1 MDALENAFRDAIR
14 SEAAAPVASLA
25 AALERL
31 VRRLSGEPQ
40 FAQPERQ
47 VGAPTR
53 LVAGGLALAPA
64 APSTAAEARACAVI
78 GCRQPHRSMGY
89 CAAHYQK
96 RRLMVST
103 GRLHAAWVEDASP
116 HTLPDVFFAR
126 KRRPIVDAPAPKPPV
141 SPTPRMWVRKKGQAP
156 HDAAAATPALAAGE
170 EQQRSVALEA
180 TPPAS
185 ANDKAAVSAAA
196 QRWASDFLAQKRRPT
211 SLAKGS
217 HPW

>member
-1 MDALENAFRDAIR
+1 MTEKD
-14 SEAAAPVASLA
+14 
-25 AALERL
+25 
-31 VRRLSGEPQ
+31 
-40 FAQPERQ
+40 
-47 VGAPTR
+47 
-53 LVAGGLALAPA
+53 GGLAPAPD

-78 GCRQPHRSMGY
+78 GCRQPHRSLGY

-103 GRLHAAWVEDASP
+103 GRLHAAWVEDAAP

-126 KRRPIVDAPAPKPPV
+126 KRRSSADAPSPKPPV
-141 SPTPRMWVRKKGQAP
+141 SPTPRMWVRKKGQVP
-156 HDAAAATPALAAGE
+156 HDAGALAPATTPVLAADEQQPPVRVEAAAP
-170 EQQRSVALEA
+170 V
-180 TPPAS
+180 S
-185 ANDKAAVSAAA
+185 ANDKAAASAAA